1 MHGDPMPDAMNTDA
15 EYQCPG
21 EEHPISR
28 AVHLGRLARFYP
40 ACRECPRRNETGLLS
55 PRQVKRLR
63 ETASCRQQGPL
74 FQREEVGGVA
84 LGQLPPGTVRD
95 VAIAFGLCL
104 QRGLLPATS
113 GNDAPRDAAVV
124 VASDGRPAVA
134 ELLAAACEGLRFAGC
149 HVVDLG
155 AASAPCL
162 VFAAD
167 HLGAAGGL
175 LVGSGQGG
183 LNQVAIKL
191 LGPAAAPLSQDA
203 GLDVVLG
210 QLEHGIDRPSR
221 QFGGIRRFQAE
232 TPYLDLFRAHYHALR
247 PLRFVLDCSC
257 PPVERCLGQLLAGL
271 ACEATIVHADG
282 ANLPQQVVADE
293 AHFGIHVADD
303 GERCRL
309 VDERGEWVAV
319 NRLLALLVAQP
330 LAGEEPGAV
339 LLTPGDSAAYLPA
352 CEGPDRLSRVATLTG
367 HPTRAAMAN
376 AMRQHGATYAAD
388 AEGRLWHRVSSVPT
402 PDALHTLTHLLV
414 LLSRSDRP
422 LSVVLDREAVWR

>member
-1 MHGDPMPDAMNTDA
+1 MPDAMNTDA

-21 EEHPISR
+21 EKHPISR

-63 ETASCRQQGPL
+63 ETASCRRQGPL
-74 FQREEVGGVA
+74 FRREEVGGVA

-95 VAIAFGLCL
+95 LAIAFGLSL
-104 QRGLLPATS
+104 QRELLPAA
-113 GNDAPRDAAVV
+113 GQPGGGEPRDAAVV

-134 ELLAAACEGLRFAGC
+134 ELLAAACEGQRFAGC

-162 VFAAD
+162 MFAAD
-167 HLGAAGGL
+167 HLGAVGGL

-191 LGPAAAPLSQDA
+191 FGPAATPLSADA
-203 GLDVVLG
+203 GLDVVRG

-282 ANLPQQVVADE
+282 TNLPEQVVAGE
-293 AHFGIHVADD
+293 AHFGIHVDDD

-319 NRLLALLVAQP
+319 NRLLALLTAQP
-330 LAGEEPGAV
+330 LVGEEPGAV
-339 LLTPGDSAAYLPA
+339 LLAPDDSAAA
-352 CEGPDRLSRVATLTG
+352 ASVRGGPDRLSRVATLPG

-402 PDALHTLTHLLV
+402 PDALHSLTHLLV

-422 LSVVLDREAVWR
+422 LSVVLDRETIWR